1 MNVSIHFTCL
11 NFANTTAVG
20 YTDFH
25 LPTTCHHHIAVAL
38 TKGYARTADTRHQR
52 MRRHMGITVT
62 QLQLKVVGTTQGL
75 ELLLVVEIG
84 SREAKGKIGLPSG

>member
-1 MNVSIHFTCL
+1 
-11 NFANTTAVG
+11 
-20 YTDFH
+20 
-25 LPTTCHHHIAVAL
+25 
-38 TKGYARTADTRHQR
+38 